1 MRENYPYLQDP
12 YFLYTVDNLKLKK
25 QFVKITLLDWDEN
38 PIQEIQGLVTGGN
51 MNLDGNSAMRR
62 NCNLSAFI
70 SKAHLANVTNVNN
83 LFSINK
89 KVYIEI
95 GFENTTNQYT
105 EYSMI
110 WYPQGTFVII
120 NPSLSHNTSGISLS
134 LQLKDKMCLLDG
146 ECGGTIPAST
156 QFDEYETVDENG
168 NYVIEKPTI
177 EQIIREG
184 VNHFGGEQL
193 GKILISDIDS
203 RIKMAMRWIGSTPL
217 YLVQEDNNYIMTTN
231 YEQASGKAYTMYEY
245 GQDVGYIY
253 TDFTYPKELIGNA
266 GQSISNIL
274 DTIKSTLGNFE
285 YFYDVWG
292 NFKFQEIKNYL
303 NTTQVKIELE
313 KITNGDYLV
322 DMSQGKTVYD
332 FKDGKLITSYS
343 NSPQFSQIKNDYVVW
358 GVRETTEG
366 LSLPIRFH
374 LAIDTKP
381 ETGNIYEVFF
391 YEDPDDGLTKAK
403 APVLYESK
411 EKLEQ
416 NDGLAG
422 VFYLTQDDG
431 LIYKWDGAQYVQ
443 LDVTLEKVQTSDW
456 RSELYLQG
464 VAAEPLGL
472 KSNFYYTELANE
484 WPKLYDLRKTS
495 YINDNG
501 DTIYV
506 GGFRD
511 EVLRNPSQIDYF
523 LDFIDSTAAISQ
535 FSVNNIGRRSIVKNS
550 NDINCVFEP
559 EIPDFVIIET
569 GQDDTDT
576 KREECE
582 ARNQAYIQVDS
593 SIYQMLAT
601 GGVSNGAFT
610 EIKNLLYEHTS
621 YNESIQLQAIPMYY
635 LEPNTRIGVRDI
647 DSDIYGDYM
656 IKSISLPLDI
666 NGTMSISATR
676 AIEKL

>member
-146 ECGGTIPAST
+146 ECGGTISAST

-303 NTTQVKIELE
+303 NTTQAKIELE

-381 ETGNIYEVFF
+381 EVGNIYEVFF

-411 EKLEQ
+411 EKLER
-416 NDGLAG
+416 NNGLAG

-495 YINDNG
+495 YIDENG
-501 DTIYV
+501 DTIYI